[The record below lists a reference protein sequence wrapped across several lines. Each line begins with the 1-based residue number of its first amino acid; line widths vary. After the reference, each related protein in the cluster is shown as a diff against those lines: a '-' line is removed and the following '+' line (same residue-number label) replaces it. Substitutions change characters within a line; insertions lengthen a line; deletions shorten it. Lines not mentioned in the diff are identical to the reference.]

1 MRKCLVLDI
10 ETANLDMEAEGLAF
24 DNPEGWNTSCVGIYD
39 IWEGESEGVHYYY
52 VANPDKIMTPELEEY
67 NLGSMESL
75 ASTLEECYKRGY
87 YIVTK
92 NGKGFDLP
100 ILRKPL
106 EKGGAG
112 LEDIIN
118 KYETDNR
125 HIDICQLL
133 RDQYGYRFSLQN
145 LVKGLYGEQESKTMD
160 AAHAPKAWANG
171 DHQEVLD
178 YCMHD
183 CVLTA
188 KVFFDAPK
196 NSFEA
201 VGFNGQRRKKH
212 QIKVNW

>member
-1 MRKCLVLDI
+1 M
-10 ETANLDMEAEGLAF
+10 
-24 DNPEGWNTSCVGIYD
+24 
-39 IWEGESEGVHYYY
+39 
-52 VANPDKIMTPELEEY
+52 
-67 NLGSMESL
+67 
-75 ASTLEECYKRGY
+75 
-87 YIVTK
+87 
-92 NGKGFDLP
+92 
-100 ILRKPL
+100 
-106 EKGGAG
+106 
-112 LEDIIN
+112 
-118 KYETDNR
+118 
-125 HIDICQLL
+125 L

-171 DHQEVLD
+171 DYQEVLD